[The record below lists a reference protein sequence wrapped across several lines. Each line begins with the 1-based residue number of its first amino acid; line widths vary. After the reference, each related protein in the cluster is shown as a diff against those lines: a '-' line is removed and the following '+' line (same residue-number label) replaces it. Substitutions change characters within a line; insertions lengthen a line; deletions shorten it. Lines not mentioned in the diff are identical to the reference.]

1 MPLCSILDLF
11 KVKLHRHA
19 PSPGRNPA
27 WRLPEAHGNYT
38 TQTCEILGVSKRH
51 IGEIITGKRSITA
64 DTALRPAIFSGTDP
78 QSWMNFQTHYGLTVA
93 EENLS
98 ERLKME
104 VVRYAV

>member
-1 MPLCSILDLF
+1 M
-11 KVKLHRHA
+11 
-19 PSPGRNPA
+19 
-27 WRLPEAHGNYT
+27 
-38 TQTCEILGVSKRH
+38 
-51 IGEIITGKRSITA
+51 
-64 DTALRPAIFSGTDP
+64 DTVLRPAIFSGTDP